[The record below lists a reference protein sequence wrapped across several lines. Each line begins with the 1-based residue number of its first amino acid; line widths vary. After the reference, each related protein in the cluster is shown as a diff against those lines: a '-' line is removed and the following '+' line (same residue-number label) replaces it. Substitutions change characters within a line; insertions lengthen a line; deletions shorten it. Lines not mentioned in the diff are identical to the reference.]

1 MRLFA
6 FALFG
11 CLAATF
17 AGCSDKPSEQRTGN
31 QTESKKDT
39 SAASPTSAPKS
50 NPVVFGYNCTS
61 TAKMK
66 TVRIPKP
73 LPGGQNTFEL
83 VVQGKSFTLEAGKPF
98 IFTSQFPDGVDAFT
112 IRGINASERLDA
124 NNPNAFPIGL
134 SFMKENVLGAEVRMD
149 PITK

>member
-1 MRLFA
+1 MKESGCVSYLSAHRGAACSWRTRCAEILRGNPLPTKYNPGIPIQMFSWTEVPMRLFA

-83 VVQGKSFTLEAGKPF
+83 VV
-98 IFTSQFPDGVDAFT
+98 
-112 IRGINASERLDA
+112 RSEER
-124 NNPNAFPIGL
+124 
-134 SFMKENVLGAEVRMD
+134 
-149 PITK
+149 